1 MLSKN
6 ALSIV
11 TQVNTTGIVL
21 TQGMHA
27 LTAMREAIQH
37 FMKESGLTVTFD
49 PDSDPELIDY
59 LGLGAV
65 NGLQGAVV
73 GSMIG
78 GILGALTGNKKVAAA
93 GAAVGAVGGILHG
106 LHQAE
111 AGWRVR
117 AVRDTHHVPVITL
130 RRLAA

>member
-78 GILGALTGNKKVAAA
+78 GILGALTGTKKVAAA
-93 GAAVGAVGGILHG
+93 AAAVGGILHG

-117 AVRDTHHVPVITL
+117 AVRDTHPVPVITL